1 MAKEKEKV
9 ELAALSCVVK
19 EFEMSCCA
27 QWESVKEKR
36 GCAKQR
42 WVTNRSFFRERRGV
56 DGVHQVLCCVAKE
69 EGVECYS
76 PQFGLSPV
84 AWRPTDLARNY
95 QPCSEEEGKEAWLQL
110 CQSCAPERVVVVEGS
125 YVQLLDAL
133 RSFQSFGFVPHL
145 CRVLLEGEEVG
156 RGLRISVEMACGL
169 KRLDEARRKSPKE
182 AKRLFTPICC
192 VCSYTNC
199 NEGS

>member
-36 GCAKQR
+36 GHAKQR
-42 WVTNRSFFRERRGV
+42 WMTNRSFFRERRGV

-76 PQFGLSPV
+76 PQFGLSPRRV
-84 AWRPTDLARNY
+84 AAHRPCEELPALLGRGGQGGVGETL
-95 QPCSEEEGKEAWLQL
+95 SELRSGAGGGGGGLVRAAPGRAEVLPVVRV
-110 CQSCAPERVVVVEGS
+110 CAPPMQGAAGGRRGGS
-125 YVQLLDAL
+125 GTAYQRGDGVRA
-133 RSFQSFGFVPHL
+133 
-145 CRVLLEGEEVG
+145 EAAG
-156 RGLRISVEMACGL
+156 RG
-169 KRLDEARRKSPKE
+169 EAEESQRSE
-182 AKRLFTPICC
+182 AFVYSYLLCLFLHQL
-192 VCSYTNC
+192 
-199 NEGS
+199 